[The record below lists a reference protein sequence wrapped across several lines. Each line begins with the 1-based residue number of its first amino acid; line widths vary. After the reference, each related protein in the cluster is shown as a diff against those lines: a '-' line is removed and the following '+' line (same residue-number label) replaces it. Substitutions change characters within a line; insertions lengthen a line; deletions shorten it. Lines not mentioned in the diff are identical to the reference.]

1 MTGPAADIENRLAS
15 IIPELRSSLRDDVS
29 RPRRGR
35 VRRVTGTVIHAT
47 VEEVRIG
54 EICDLLDPR
63 TGKTIKAEVV
73 GLMDEMAVLVPLGDL
88 TGLSSLTEVV
98 ATGKDQLVPV
108 GPGLLGRVISALGE
122 PLDGKP
128 LSPDGITGSYPVN
141 AYPPPPL
148 ERSLISEPIQLGI
161 RALDGLLTCARGQ
174 RVGIFGEPGVGK
186 SVLLCDI

>member
-63 TGKTIKAEVV
+63 TG
-73 GLMDEMAVLVPLGDL
+73 
-88 TGLSSLTEVV
+88 
-98 ATGKDQLVPV
+98 
-108 GPGLLGRVISALGE
+108 
-122 PLDGKP
+122 
-128 LSPDGITGSYPVN
+128 
-141 AYPPPPL
+141 
-148 ERSLISEPIQLGI
+148 
-161 RALDGLLTCARGQ
+161 
-174 RVGIFGEPGVGK
+174 
-186 SVLLCDI
+186 